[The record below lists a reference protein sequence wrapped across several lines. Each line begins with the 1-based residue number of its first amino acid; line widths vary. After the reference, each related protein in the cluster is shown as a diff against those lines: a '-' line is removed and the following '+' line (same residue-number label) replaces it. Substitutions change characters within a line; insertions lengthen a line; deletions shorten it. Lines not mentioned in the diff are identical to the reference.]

1 MLVSFQIAS
10 SVQDT
15 HVARPYP
22 RAMETSTSE
31 MAMGARRLV
40 VKSAD
45 QVAFLT
51 YDEIDWFESAGNYV
65 RVHVGAEAYLMRETM
80 KGIEARIDDR
90 FLRVHRSAIV
100 NTDRIKWISLD
111 SEGMPTVVLRNGTR
125 VAAGRYIESRLRRWM
140 NKAQ

>member
-1 MLVSFQIAS
+1 
-10 SVQDT
+10 
-15 HVARPYP
+15 
-22 RAMETSTSE
+22 METSTSE

-111 SEGMPTVVLRNGTR
+111 AEGMPTVVLRNGTR